1 MDMDIGVS
9 FVDMD
14 MFLGVSFVDMDVFLG
29 VSFELGAR
37 VYSQC
42 SVFFRTMN

>member
-1 MDMDIGVS
+1 MDIGVS

-42 SVFFRTMN
+42 LFFFEL